1 MENIFLNN
9 GPMDSPTKTINQN
22 KDEERRNR
30 EIKKKDGKGS
40 SVGS

>member
-30 EIKKKDGKGS
+30 EINKDGKDS